1 MKQTTQKF
9 LARLLA
15 LLLVL
20 GLAPEA
26 WSGMGGIIP
35 EAAAANNSPYLWVE
49 DAYYGYNHKIT
60 EGGSVYLDYYNNNRT
75 GYRTLTV
82 GDLPASATVSWTVG
96 GVPIISTSSTAPT
109 KVDNAGYVTAYK
121 SGNTLYV
128 TVDTY
133 YANSYYNYYNVVAT
147 VTAPSYTSSTH
158 RCTLYTD
165 YNNNTGSYLASVTVS
180 GSYALGNVDDAGRSS
195 IVSQLD
201 SYYSTNTNRGR
212 LAYVIFNEVDDTY
225 GSLNAVRGRQYN
237 YYNYNSNSYDY
248 LPNVVFTPKTNTGVA
263 TFNITAYYYNYNSTT
278 VNNATPVTGY
288 ISFDTRGGTIS
299 GGDINY
305 TGVTGEDVY
314 FSASDFY
321 DFYYSKTNGGTLSSV
336 RFSTPSS
343 GTGTLY
349 TNNGSKLSSSTD
361 CYYSPSGSR
370 TALDGVYFTPTGTT
384 ASRGNTVRI
393 SFTAYGNRNYYY
405 NSNYNTVSGTVVIDY
420 LTGTVRDIT
429 FTPAG
434 GSVILSSSEFT
445 TVYREVIGSSAPSN
459 FTVQFQSVP
468 SNGTLTY
475 NSTRLTNSNIKSY
488 RFTTSQ
494 LNNITYTASGT
505 YTESIDYI
513 AYTSG
518 TSRYSGRVV
527 FNPNTLANNITVA
540 LPCTS
545 TGVAFSL
552 SAFNQANPTVMASTT
567 QIHFTVPRN
576 GSLTYAGTAV
586 STSGVTVPVSMLNQ
600 VYYRPNTYFNSTD
613 QVAFVCYNAA
623 GVQIGTGQVNLIVSG
638 NTNNTGAG
646 SVDQFT
652 DVPATA
658 WYRAELADLVSKGI
672 MQGKGNGKFDPTG
685 KVKNGEALKMILLA
699 AGYPAQ
705 TEPAGNDWAINYKNL
720 AVSNNLISSS
730 VSLNSNMTR
739 NAVAELAAK
748 ALGLTA
754 VTSGKSPFTDSTNG
768 YAIALYNAGI
778 LTGDTTSGSRKFLG
792 GDTLQRAEICAIIY
806 RINSYRNASQA
817 PGWLS

>member
-20 GLAPEA
+20 GLAPAA
-26 WSGMGGIIP
+26 WSEMGAIIP
-35 EAAAANNSPYLWVE
+35 EAQAAANNPYLWVE
-49 DAYYGYNHKIT
+49 DANYNYSRKIAQDGT
-60 EGGSVYLDYYNNNRT
+60 VYLNYNNNRY
-75 GYRTLTV
+75 GQRTLTV
-82 GDLPASATVSWTVG
+82 GDLPVKASISWSVG
-96 GVPIISTSSTAPT
+96 GRRIDSTSSSSPVY
-109 KVDNAGYVTAYK
+109 VDNSGYVTAYR
-121 SGNTLYV
+121 SGNSIV
-128 TVDTY
+128 INVDTY
-133 YANSYYNYYNVVAT
+133 YASSYNNQYAVVAT
-147 VTAPSYTSSTH
+147 VTAGGSTTYH

-165 YNNNTGSYLASVTVS
+165 YSYNNGSYLASVTVS
-180 GSYALGNVDDAGRSS
+180 GTYLLGNTDDTGRSS

-201 SYYSTNTNRGR
+201 YRTGYGA
-212 LAYVIFNEVDDTY
+212 LAFVEFVDRTHTY
-225 GSLNAVRGRQYN
+225 GSLNVSTGGTK
-237 YYNYNSNSYDY
+237 YYNYGYNASQAYY
-248 LPNVVFTPKTNTGVA
+248 LPNVQFTPTYSNGVA
-263 TFNITAYYYNYNSTT
+263 TFRIRAYYYTSGSNGT
-278 VNNATPVTGY
+278 VGAPVEGY
-288 ISFDTRGGTIS
+288 ISFDTRGGTVS

-321 DFYYSKTNGGTLSSV
+321 DFYYAKTSGGTLTSV

-349 TNNGSKLSSSTD
+349 TNSGSKLSSSTD
-361 CYYSPSGSR
+361 CYYSPTGSR
-370 TALDGVYFTPTGTT
+370 TDLEGVYFTPSGTT

-393 SFTAYGNRNYYY
+393 NFTAYGNRNY
-405 NSNYNTVSGTVVIDY
+405 NLNYNTVSGTVVIDY
-420 LTGTVRDIT
+420 LNGTARDIT
-429 FTPAG
+429 FIPAG
-434 GSVILSSSEFT
+434 GSIKLTSTEFT

-475 NSTRLTNSNIKSY
+475 RSGSSNAVRLTNSNIKSY

-494 LNNITYTASGT
+494 LNDITYTASGT
-505 YTESIDYI
+505 YTDSIEYI

-527 FNPNTLANNITVA
+527 FNPNTLSNSITVA
-540 LPCTS
+540 LPCTAS
-545 TGVAFSL
+545 GVAFSL
-552 SAFNQANPTVMASTT
+552 SAFNQANPAVMASCT
-567 QIHFTVPRN
+567 QIQFTIPRS

-586 STSGVTVPVSMLNQ
+586 SAGGVTVPVNMLSQ

-638 NTNNTGAG
+638 NNTGVG
-646 SVDQFT
+646 SVDQFS

-672 MQGKGNGKFDPTG
+672 MQGKGNGKFDPLG

-699 AGYPAQ
+699 AGYPTQ
-705 TEPAGNDWAINYKNL
+705 TEPSGNDWAINYKNL
-720 AVSNNLISSS
+720 AVNNKLISSN
-730 VSLNSNMTR
+730 VSLNSNMSR

-748 ALGLTA
+748 ALGLSP

-778 LTGDTTSGSRKFLG
+778 LTGDKSSGSVKFLG
-792 GDTLQRAEICAIIY
+792 GNTLQRAEICAIIY
-806 RINSYRNASQA
+806 RINNYRAASQA

>member
-35 EAAAANNSPYLWVE
+35 EAAAASNSPYLWA
-49 DAYYGYNHKIT
+49 DDTRI
-60 EGGSVYLDYYNNNRT
+60 YNNGT
-75 GYRTLTV
+75 TSLYYTSIGYGTKRFSV
-82 GDLPASATVSWTVG
+82 GYPGDTTSVKWTIDG
-96 GVPIISTSSTAPT
+96 TTITSSTWT
-109 KVDNAGYVTAYK
+109 NFDSGYLSVRIV
-121 SGNTLYV
+121 GNTLEV
-128 TVDTY
+128 SNNNT
-133 YANSYYNYYNVVAT
+133 YNYGR
-147 VTAPSYTSSTH
+147 SYTIRAYKNGLPTVYSQ
-158 RCTLYTD
+158 CTLYTD
-165 YNNNTGSYLASVTVS
+165 YNYTGSYLASVTVS
-180 GSYALGNVDDAGRSS
+180 GSYLLGNTDDAGRSS

-201 SYYSTNTNRGR
+201 YRTGYGA
-212 LAYVIFNEVDDTY
+212 LAYVEFIDRTHTY
-225 GSLNAVRGRQYN
+225 GSLNVSTGVK
-237 YYNYNSNSYDY
+237 YYNYGYNSSYAYY
-248 LPNVVFTPKTNTGVA
+248 LPNVQFTPTYSNGVA
-263 TFNITAYYYNYNSTT
+263 TFRIRAYYYVTGSSGTVST
-278 VNNATPVTGY
+278 PIEGY

-321 DFYYSKTNGGTLSSV
+321 DFYYSKTSGGTLSSV

-349 TNNGSKLSSSTD
+349 TSSGSRLSSSTD

-384 ASRGNTVRI
+384 ASRGSTVRI
-393 SFTAYGNRNYYY
+393 SFTAYGNRNYNY
-405 NSNYNTVSGTVVIDY
+405 NYNTVTGTVVIDY

-434 GSVILSSSEFT
+434 GSVNLSSSEFT

-623 GVQIGTGQVNLIVSG
+623 GVQVGTGQVNLIVSG

>member
-1 MKQTTQKF
+1 M
-9 LARLLA
+9 
-15 LLLVL
+15 
-20 GLAPEA
+20 
-26 WSGMGGIIP
+26 
-35 EAAAANNSPYLWVE
+35 
-49 DAYYGYNHKIT
+49 
-60 EGGSVYLDYYNNNRT
+60 
-75 GYRTLTV
+75 
-82 GDLPASATVSWTVG
+82 
-96 GVPIISTSSTAPT
+96 
-109 KVDNAGYVTAYK
+109 
-121 SGNTLYV
+121 
-128 TVDTY
+128 
-133 YANSYYNYYNVVAT
+133 
-147 VTAPSYTSSTH
+147 
-158 RCTLYTD
+158 
-165 YNNNTGSYLASVTVS
+165 
-180 GSYALGNVDDAGRSS
+180 
-195 IVSQLD
+195 
-201 SYYSTNTNRGR
+201 
-212 LAYVIFNEVDDTY
+212 
-225 GSLNAVRGRQYN
+225 
-237 YYNYNSNSYDY
+237 
-248 LPNVVFTPKTNTGVA
+248 
-263 TFNITAYYYNYNSTT
+263 
-278 VNNATPVTGY
+278 
-288 ISFDTRGGTIS
+288 
-299 GGDINY
+299 
-305 TGVTGEDVY
+305 
-314 FSASDFY
+314 
-321 DFYYSKTNGGTLSSV
+321 
-336 RFSTPSS
+336 
-343 GTGTLY
+343 
-349 TNNGSKLSSSTD
+349 
-361 CYYSPSGSR
+361 
-370 TALDGVYFTPTGTT
+370 
-384 ASRGNTVRI
+384 
-393 SFTAYGNRNYYY
+393 
-405 NSNYNTVSGTVVIDY
+405 SGTVVIDY

-434 GSVILSSSEFT
+434 GSVNLSSSEFT

-586 STSGVTVPVSMLNQ
+586 STSGVTVPVSMLSQ

-623 GVQIGTGQVNLIVSG
+623 GSQIGTGQVNLIVSG

-652 DVPATA
+652 DVPSTA

-720 AVSNNLISSS
+720 AVNNNLISSS
-730 VSLNSNMTR
+730 VSLNNNMTR

-778 LTGDTTSGSRKFLG
+778 LTGDTTSGSRRFLG

>member
-35 EAAAANNSPYLWVE
+35 EAAAASSQNRTYLWCQ
-49 DAYYGYNHKIT
+49 DTAYVADGFEVGSTLRLNYYSSGTGYARRLMLGGAANGNAATWYLGTQPVSNGRSYSDGYVTLAVASDGKTATVSADRYTYTGYSSIVKAVYGGTTYSCN
-60 EGGSVYLDYYNNNRT
+60 VYTDDYYN
-75 GYRTLTV
+75 
-82 GDLPASATVSWTVG
+82 
-96 GVPIISTSSTAPT
+96 
-109 KVDNAGYVTAYK
+109 
-121 SGNTLYV
+121 
-128 TVDTY
+128 
-133 YANSYYNYYNVVAT
+133 
-147 VTAPSYTSSTH
+147 
-158 RCTLYTD
+158 
-165 YNNNTGSYLASVTVS
+165 GSYLASVTVS
-180 GSYALGNVDDAGRSS
+180 GSYLLGNTDDAGRSS
-195 IVSQLD
+195 IVSQLNYRTGYGTLESVEFID
-201 SYYSTNTNRGR
+201 RTH
-212 LAYVIFNEVDDTY
+212 TY
-225 GSLNAVRGRQYN
+225 GSLNVSTGVK
-237 YYNYNSNSYDY
+237 YYNYGYNSAYY
-248 LPNVVFTPKTNTGVA
+248 LPNVQFTPTYSNGVA
-263 TFNITAYYYNYNSTT
+263 TFRIRAYYYASGSSGTVST
-278 VNNATPVTGY
+278 PIEGY

-393 SFTAYGNRNYYY
+393 SFTAYGNRNYNY
-405 NSNYNTVSGTVVIDY
+405 NYNTVTGTVVIDY

-434 GSVILSSSEFT
+434 GSVNLSSSEFT

-552 SAFNQANPTVMASTT
+552 SAFNQANPTVMGSTT

-586 STSGVTVPVSMLNQ
+586 STSGVTVPVSMLSQ

-652 DVPATA
+652 DVPSTA

-705 TEPAGNDWAINYKNL
+705 TEPAGNDWAINYKTL
-720 AVSNNLISSS
+720 AVNNNLISSS
-730 VSLNSNMTR
+730 VSLNNTMTR

-778 LTGDTTSGSRKFLG
+778 LTGDTTSGSRRFLG

>member
-35 EAAAANNSPYLWVE
+35 EAAASGNSAYLWDD
-49 DAYYGYNHKIT
+49 DADYRIA
-60 EGGSVYLDYYNNNRT
+60 EGGSVYLSYYTTRY
-75 GYRTLTV
+75 GQRTLTV
-82 GDLPASATVSWTVG
+82 GNLPTNATVAWTVG
-96 GVPIISTSSTAPT
+96 GVPITSTSSTSPT
-109 KVDNAGYVTAYK
+109 RVDNSGYVTAYR
-121 SGNTLYV
+121 SGNSLV
-128 TVDTY
+128 ITVDTY
-133 YANSYYNYYNVVAT
+133 YASSYYNYYNVAAT
-147 VTAPSYTSSTH
+147 VTASGYTTSTH
-158 RCTLYTD
+158 RCVLYTD
-165 YNNNTGSYLASVTVS
+165 YSYNNGSYLASVTVS
-180 GSYALGNVDDAGRSS
+180 GTYLLGNTDDTGRTS

-201 SYYSTNTNRGR
+201 YRTGYGS
-212 LAYVIFNEVDDTY
+212 LAYVEFIDRTHTY
-225 GSLNAVRGRQYN
+225 GSLNVSTNGTKYYYYGYN
-237 YYNYNSNSYDY
+237 TTNAYY
-248 LPNVVFTPKTNTGVA
+248 LPNVQFTPTYSNGVA
-263 TFNITAYYYNYNSTT
+263 TFRIRAYYYASGSSGTVST
-278 VNNATPVTGY
+278 PIEGY

-420 LTGTVRDIT
+420 LTGSVRDIT

-434 GSVILSSSEFT
+434 GSVNLSSSEFT

-527 FNPNTLANNITVA
+527 FNPNTLANNITVG

-586 STSGVTVPVSMLNQ
+586 STSGVTVPVSMLSQ

-623 GVQIGTGQVNLIVSG
+623 GSQIGTGQVNLIVSG
-638 NTNNTGAG
+638 STNNTGVS
-646 SVDQFT
+646 SVDQFV
-652 DVPATA
+652 DVPVGTSTA
-658 WYRAELADLVSKGI
+658 WYRAQLDDLVRKGI
-672 MQGKGNGKFDPTG
+672 MQGKGNGRFDPNG
-685 KVKNGEALKMILLA
+685 EVKNGEALKMILLA
-699 AGYPAQ
+699 AGYPTQ
-705 TEPAGNDWAINYKNL
+705 TEPSGNDWAINYKNL

-730 VSLNSNMTR
+730 VSLNNNMTR

-748 ALGLTA
+748 ALGLTP

-778 LTGDTTSGSRKFLG
+778 LTGDDSSGKVQFLG
-792 GDTLQRAEICAIIY
+792 NETLQRAQICVIIY

>member
-20 GLAPEA
+20 GLAPEV

-35 EAAAANNSPYLWVE
+35 EAAAASSQNRTYLWCQ
-49 DAYYGYNHKIT
+49 DTAYVADGFEVGSTLRLNYYSSGTGYARRLMLGGAANGNAATWYLGTREVSHGGRYSDGYVTLAVASDGKTATVSADRYTYTGYSSIVKAVYGGTTYSCN
-60 EGGSVYLDYYNNNRT
+60 VYTDDYYN
-75 GYRTLTV
+75 
-82 GDLPASATVSWTVG
+82 
-96 GVPIISTSSTAPT
+96 
-109 KVDNAGYVTAYK
+109 
-121 SGNTLYV
+121 
-128 TVDTY
+128 
-133 YANSYYNYYNVVAT
+133 
-147 VTAPSYTSSTH
+147 
-158 RCTLYTD
+158 
-165 YNNNTGSYLASVTVS
+165 GSYLASVTVS

-212 LAYVIFNEVDDTY
+212 LAYVIFNEVDDSY
-225 GSLNAVRGRQYN
+225 GSLNAVRGQQYG
-237 YYNYNSNSYDY
+237 YYNYTSSNYYY
-248 LPNVVFTPKTNTGVA
+248 LPNVVFTPKTYTGVA

-278 VNNATPVTGY
+278 VNTTTPVTGY

-349 TNNGSKLSSSTD
+349 TSSGSRLSSSTD

-384 ASRGNTVRI
+384 ASRGSTVRI
-393 SFTAYGNRNYYY
+393 SFTAYGNRNYNY
-405 NSNYNTVSGTVVIDY
+405 NYNTVTGTVVIDY

-434 GSVILSSSEFT
+434 GSVNLSSSEFT

-527 FNPNTLANNITVA
+527 FNPNTLANNITVG

-623 GVQIGTGQVNLIVSG
+623 GTQVGTGQVNLIVSG

-646 SVDQFT
+646 SVDQFI

-672 MQGKGNGKFDPTG
+672 MQGKGNGRFDPTG

-705 TEPAGNDWAINYKNL
+705 TEPAGNDWAINYKTL
-720 AVSNNLISSS
+720 AVNNNLISSS
-730 VSLNSNMTR
+730 VSLNNNMTR

-778 LTGDTTSGSRKFLG
+778 LTGDTTSGSRRFLG

>member
-26 WSGMGGIIP
+26 WSEMGGIIP
-35 EAAAANNSPYLWVE
+35 EAAAANSAYAYVDDAAYSGSTLYLNYGNGS
-49 DAYYGYNHKIT
+49 AYYRSRELKVFDANGVVAANRLTWSLNGYT
-60 EGGSVYLDYYNNNRT
+60 VARGSNRSDS
-75 GYRTLTV
+75 YVTL
-82 GDLPASATVSWTVG
+82 A
-96 GVPIISTSSTAPT
+96 
-109 KVDNAGYVTAYK
+109 VDNNG
-121 SGNTLYV
+121 
-128 TVDTY
+128 
-133 YANSYYNYYNVVAT
+133 VAT
-147 VTAPSYTSSTH
+147 VTANTTYSAGRSTVSVVVSGDRTISFDVYTN
-158 RCTLYTD
+158 D
-165 YNNNTGSYLASVTVS
+165 YNYGSYLASVTVS
-180 GSYALGNVDDAGRSS
+180 GSYLLGNTDDAGRSS

-201 SYYSTNTNRGR
+201 YRTGYGA
-212 LAYVIFNEVDDTY
+212 LAYVEFIDRTHTY
-225 GSLNAVRGRQYN
+225 GSLNVSTGVK
-237 YYNYNSNSYDY
+237 YYNYGYNSSYSYY
-248 LPNVVFTPKTNTGVA
+248 LPNVQFTPTYSNGVA
-263 TFNITAYYYNYNSTT
+263 TFRIRAYYYASGSNST
-278 VNNATPVTGY
+278 VSTPIEGY

-349 TNNGSKLSSSTD
+349 TSSGSRLSSSTD

-434 GSVILSSSEFT
+434 GSVNLSSSEFT

-552 SAFNQANPTVMASTT
+552 SAFNQANPTVMGSTT

-623 GVQIGTGQVNLIVSG
+623 GTQVGTGQVNLIVSG

-646 SVDQFT
+646 SVDQFI